1 MSILFQ
7 KKKKLID
14 FMVHKIKKG
23 MIDLLKKEIFNLS
36 NIVTIDNDKY
46 GITEGVINHKA
57 PYTEEEYALCK
68 ANIEGIQRALNDLS
82 SKGYREI
89 SLSKGVYNICYLNP
103 KGLDFN
109 GNTGWEI
116 TIPSNIVF
124 NLNGSTIRV
133 IFDSDNRNPYDTSS
147 LDTWRLNG
155 KVFRFSKTE
164 NSSICNG
171 EILGDRYERS
181 FTNTSE
187 KNIEQTYGIY
197 ITNGS
202 NHCSLKNLK
211 ISGFMGDSV
220 SGDANHNPDKG
231 GVVVANPTLTA
242 GYLSTTNG
250 TEVTTNTFNYTFI
263 SDFLNLNNI
272 ISTGNNLMTLRTN
285 IGYAYLL
292 NCDNDFI
299 MYFYDTDKNFI
310 SANRYWQ
317 LDNIVIPSNAQYC
330 RICLICQGMAGTTSD
345 TWTLQLTPPSS
356 QFITVE
362 GCTIFNN
369 NRGGMSNLPH
379 DIVIDNCEFYHNGT
393 TGTEN
398 FPQFGDTTRYMI
410 NCEDTVNRKI
420 TIRNCYFHNGFN
432 GLLLSSF
439 NALVDNNTFDHLIS
453 SAILYSGKQMYFT
466 NNKCRS
472 VPMPSVLRNTT
483 NRKIFVRG
491 NYFYNSE
498 IKIIE
503 EMVLGE
509 NMFLSPKLSVTNNNI
524 KPFVGG
530 IMTDSPVFLKS
541 DIGGNTIN
549 GYIKDTQFNMTLPQF
564 STSISMINL
573 DDKSEN
579 VIINCSDKAKR
590 YKILNA
596 NNLTLISGRWYIDTT
611 STKANVKNSTLTFGQ
626 YASVTAY
633 SNNLTQDFSF
643 DNVIFNTVDDYSSD
657 NLFNFASNSSYT
669 EGEVLKLSF
678 KNCTFNI
685 TNDSVRKIIYARY
698 NDAYPA
704 SSVDI
709 IFDNCTFNNT
719 SSNQV
724 VIIDRYGNTFSNA
737 NIVFTNNTINGD
749 FVTPTTP

>member
-1 MSILFQ
+1 M
-7 KKKKLID
+7 
-14 FMVHKIKKG
+14 
-23 MIDLLKKEIFNLS
+23 LKKEVFNLS
-36 NIVTIDNDKY
+36 NIITIDNDKY
-46 GITEGVINHKA
+46 GITEGIINHKA

-68 ANIEGIQRALNDLS
+68 ANIEGIQKALNDLS

-103 KGLDFN
+103 TGNDFN

-187 KNIEQTYGIY
+187 KNMEQTYGIW

-202 NHCSLKNLK
+202 NHCSLENLR

-220 SGDANHNPDKG
+220 SGNANHNPDKG
-231 GVVVANPTLTA
+231 GVVTGNFTFTA
-242 GYLSTTNG
+242 GYLSTSNG
-250 TEVTTNTFNYTFI
+250 TEVTTNTFDYTFV
-263 SDFLNLNNI
+263 SDFLDLNNI
-272 ISTGNNLMTLRTN
+272 ISTGNNLMTVRTN
-285 IGYAYLL
+285 IGYTYLL

-299 MYFYDTDKNFI
+299 IYFYDADKNFI
-310 SANRYWQ
+310 SADRYWQ

-330 RICLICQGMAGTTSD
+330 RICLICQDMAGTASA
-345 TWTLQLTPPSS
+345 TWTMQLTSPSS
-356 QFITVE
+356 QFITVK

-379 DIVIDNCEFYHNGT
+379 DIIIDGCEFYHNGT

-420 TIRNCYFHNGFN
+420 TIRNCHFHNGFN
-432 GLLLSSF
+432 GLLLSSL

-453 SAILYSGKQMYFT
+453 SAILYYGKQMYFT

-472 VPMPSVLRNTT
+472 VPMPSVARTTDYRN
-483 NRKIFVRG
+483 IFVSG

-498 IKIIE
+498 IKIID

-509 NMFLSPKLSVTNNNI
+509 NMFLTPKLSVTNNNI

-530 IMTDSPVFLKS
+530 IMSDPPTFLKS
-541 DIGGNTIN
+541 ECGGININ
-549 GYIKDTQFNMTLPQF
+549 GYIKDTQFNVTLPQYSTNF
-564 STSISMINL
+564 STINL

-579 VIINCSDKAKR
+579 VIINFSYKNRR
-590 YKILNA
+590 YKINNA
-596 NNLTLISGRWYIDTT
+596 NNLILTGGYWWINTASTT
-611 STKANVKNSTLTFGQ
+611 AKVKNSTLTFGQ
-626 YASVTAY
+626 YAFVTAY

-643 DNVIFNTVDDYSSD
+643 DNVTFNTIDDYSD
-657 NLFNFASNSSYT
+657 NMLFNFASNASYT
-669 EGEVLKLSF
+669 EGEILKLSF

-685 TNDSVRKIIYARY
+685 TNDSVKNIIYGRY
-698 NDAYPA
+698 GADYLP
-704 SSVDI
+704 SSTDI

-724 VIIDRYGNTFSNA
+724 TIINGYGNTFSNA

-749 FVTPTTP
+749 FVTPTTS